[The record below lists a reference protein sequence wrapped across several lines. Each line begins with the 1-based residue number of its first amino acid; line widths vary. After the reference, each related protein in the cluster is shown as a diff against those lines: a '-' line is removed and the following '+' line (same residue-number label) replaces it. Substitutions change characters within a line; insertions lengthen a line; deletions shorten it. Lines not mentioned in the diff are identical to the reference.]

1 MKGDFKIS
9 GLGKCKDC
17 VLMNWDGGFSG
28 ERKIGSS
35 VLNILNLRLYVY
47 IQVEISSRH

>member
-1 MKGDFKIS
+1 MKGDFKIL

-28 ERKIGSS
+28 EQIWSWGEEDWKFSP
-35 VLNILNLRLYVY
+35 
-47 IQVEISSRH
+47 E